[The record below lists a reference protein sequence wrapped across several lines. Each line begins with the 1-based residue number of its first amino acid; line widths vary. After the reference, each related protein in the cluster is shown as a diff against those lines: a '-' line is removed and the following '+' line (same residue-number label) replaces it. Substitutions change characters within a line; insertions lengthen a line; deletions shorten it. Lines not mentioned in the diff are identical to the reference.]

1 MRKDA
6 NPPCH
11 MITTEKE
18 LAYFNKE
25 KEKIVTDHNK
35 TLQKELFKHDSAVS

>member
-1 MRKDA
+1 VDLYKVRKDA

-11 MITTEKE
+11 MITNEKE

-25 KEKIVTDHNK
+25 KEHIM
-35 TLQKELFKHDSAVS
+35 AVQNEILA

>member
-1 MRKDA
+1 VSKDA

-11 MITTEKE
+11 MITTDKE
-18 LAYFNKE
+18 LAYYN